1 MIINSSERT
10 KRSNLKDFVATN
22 LTEIEFKTNH
32 AEFVGSVISADS
44 PETSVNKIAKF
55 GKHHGLVH

>member
-1 MIINSSERT
+1 M
-10 KRSNLKDFVATN
+10 KDFVATN

-44 PETSVNKIAKF
+44 LETSVNKIAKF